1 MLNAEHTGPPSLSCE
16 FAGVLKN
23 DFAVAVVMVIEH
35 DARMRGAN
43 EPRQLELAVLNRSAA

>member
-43 EPRQLELAVLNRSAA
+43 KPRQLELAVLNRSAA